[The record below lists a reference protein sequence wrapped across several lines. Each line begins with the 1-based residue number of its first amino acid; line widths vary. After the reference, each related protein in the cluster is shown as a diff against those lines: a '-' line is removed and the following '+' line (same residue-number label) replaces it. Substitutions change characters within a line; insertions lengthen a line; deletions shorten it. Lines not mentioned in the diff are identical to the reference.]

1 LAGTHLFGNN
11 GDSSIFFIM
20 RLLCY
25 EKLWPEY
32 RLISGATI
40 SVFFLLFGAM
50 SASFLS
56 LVEISFDFL
65 GVDASM
71 LMLL

>member
-1 LAGTHLFGNN
+1 
-11 GDSSIFFIM
+11 M
-20 RLLCY
+20 
-25 EKLWPEY
+25 
-32 RLISGATI
+32 SGAII
-40 SVFFLLFGAM
+40 SVFFLLFGVM